1 MTRKIIVAFDG
12 SEGAEDALTLGAW
25 LGRAT
30 RHDLLVVDVY
40 PAEMVPVLPG
50 LGDDWISQMREGA
63 ELALTRA
70 RGILDA
76 RGADGADV
84 DYQAVPGA
92 SAARALDALGKQTR
106 AVAIVLGSSNRGVL
120 RRLASSHT
128 ADRLLQGAANP
139 VVVAPRGLRYRELH
153 PPRDIG
159 CAFLPT
165 SEGRLALRRAA
176 ELAERA
182 GARLTVFCV
191 PSHEFERQLTDPR
204 IKRQYAEQAGQAL
217 RASASAH
224 LDELPRPVEAS
235 VQVLTGGVV
244 DALAALDEEDCQLL
258 VCGSRGYGPAGRV
271 LLGGVSSRLMRR
283 AACPVMVVPRPSKG

>member
-1 MTRKIIVAFDG
+1 MVAFDG

-30 RHDLLVVDVY
+30 GHTLLVVDVY
-40 PAEMVPVLPG
+40 PTEMVPVLPG
-50 LGDDWISQMREGA
+50 LGDDWIKQMREGA

-70 RGILDA
+70 RQILDA
-76 RGADGADV
+76 PDLDV
-84 DYQAVPGA
+84 DYQAVSGA
-92 SAARALDALGKQTR
+92 SAARALDALGKKTR
-106 AVAIVLGSSNRGVL
+106 SAAIVVGSSNRGVL

-139 VVVAPRGLRYRELH
+139 VVVAPRGLRYRELD

-176 ELAERA
+176 GLAERS

-204 IKRQYAEQAGQAL
+204 IKRQYTEQAGAAL

-283 AACPVMVVPRPSKG
+283 AACPVMVVTRPSKE